1 MSQAPRV
8 NRDDQES
15 LDGYLASWHATM
27 KLLRVGRSF
36 SGRERNC
43 VFLNRN
49 GDGFNDV
56 SSILG
61 VDFADDGRA
70 IAMTDWD
77 HDGDLDIWFH
87 NRTGPRLRLM
97 QNNTVTGGNA
107 NRETRSLSLRL
118 RGVRCNR
125 DAIGARVKLELAGE
139 SKPILRT
146 LYAGDAYL
154 SQSSKWMHFGL
165 GNDAEI
171 RSLEIRWPSGETEMI
186 SGLTPG
192 GRFMIQQGMGKGE
205 RVDDLASTRNIQL
218 HPAKQES
225 PALPGWERVAFVSPL
240 PLPRLEA
247 TNDRGESL
255 SLLNKRRQLIVFWA
269 SWCENCLDE
278 LKRLES
284 SHQELADAGI
294 TVTLVNVDNVSTTES
309 TLKRPRLAAEKRYRS
324 TQANQVLIDK
334 LHLVQRIVLT
344 HELPF
349 AVPLTLLVDEDGGL
363 AALYRGN
370 TPCSAIISDA
380 QWLGRSLSE
389 RRLAAVPFAGT
400 WTTAPPRLL
409 MRPVA
414 TLFREQG
421 YDQDA
426 VDYLKHDFDVIDA
439 RRNATDGTIRQMD
452 LQFAQSSFNLGRSHQ
467 VQGQLQQAIDYYRQ
481 GLSVLPESAQAHYH
495 LANALA
501 ETNKPDE
508 AIASLRIALDLNE
521 ELHEARLKL
530 SQLLRRQGNRQEA
543 ELQLQQLLAH
553 RRDDADA
560 LFTMGMLKAEQGN
573 QAAALDFFL
582 RVISVDPTRV
592 DSWTNAGSLLAKMGR
607 IEQAKAALSRAI
619 ELDDSNLQAR
629 ISLGGLFG
637 ATQNLEQAILQFREA
652 LAIDPQNNAARQ
664 GLAQAFLASGDF
676 IEAGKQF
683 ESAIRFNSRDFNSF
697 ARLAWLRATAPDAS
711 ARNGAQ
717 AVQLAAR
724 LAEATRNS
732 NAQILDIL
740 AAAQAENGQFELA
753 VETVQKAINL
763 TAGTPESTAL
773 QERLEL
779 YQNQKAYRE
788 DHRSQQSNP

>member
-1 MSQAPRV
+1 
-8 NRDDQES
+8 
-15 LDGYLASWHATM
+15 
-27 KLLRVGRSF
+27 
-36 SGRERNC
+36 
-43 VFLNRN
+43 
-49 GDGFNDV
+49 
-56 SSILG
+56 
-61 VDFADDGRA
+61 
-70 IAMTDWD
+70 
-77 HDGDLDIWFH
+77 
-87 NRTGPRLRLM
+87 
-97 QNNTVTGGNA
+97 
-107 NRETRSLSLRL
+107 
-118 RGVRCNR
+118 
-125 DAIGARVKLELAGE
+125 
-139 SKPILRT
+139 
-146 LYAGDAYL
+146 
-154 SQSSKWMHFGL
+154 MHFGL

-192 GRFMIQQGMGKGE
+192 GRFMIQQGMGRGE
-205 RVDDLASTRNIQL
+205 RVDDLSSTRNIQL
-218 HPAKQES
+218 HPANQES

-278 LKRLES
+278 LERLES

-309 TLKRPRLAAEKRYRS
+309 TLKRPHLAAEERYRS
-324 TQANQVLIDK
+324 THANQVLIDK

-389 RRLAAVPFAGT
+389 RRQAAVPFAGT

-683 ESAIRFNSRDFNSF
+683 YMFTRAITADEVGTLYALDPGCATIDECLAGLTGADRVNAVHDQYGTWMGDANLDGVFDSGDMITVFQAGLYETGAAALWADGDF
-697 ARLAWLRATAPDAS
+697 DG
-711 ARNGAQ
+711 NGAFESGDLVAALADGGYEAGPRP
-717 AVQLAAR
+717 AVAAVPEPSSVILLAMGMLLVLKR
-724 LAEATRNS
+724 R
-732 NAQILDIL
+732 
-740 AAAQAENGQFELA
+740 
-753 VETVQKAINL
+753 
-763 TAGTPESTAL
+763 
-773 QERLEL
+773 R
-779 YQNQKAYRE
+779 R
-788 DHRSQQSNP
+788 